1 MNFSFLQDLGVG
13 GRQGDEEQTEHLQTG
28 LLQRELRPQ
37 KRTAQ
42 QGPIRSTLL
51 ARRGEGST
59 SGLSGLPAAG
69 LTCACLYEL
78 GVCGGKWKCLDQ
90 AMQAETGG

>member
-1 MNFSFLQDLGVG
+1 MARGKATK
-13 GRQGDEEQTEHLQTG
+13 EQIEHLQTG

-51 ARRGEGST
+51 ARRTEGST

-69 LTCACLYEL
+69 LTCACLFEL
-78 GVCGGKWKCLDQ
+78 GVCGGKGVG
-90 AMQAETGG
+90 QAEQAAAQSWGLSLA